1 VLLEATG
8 KAKEG
13 HQLLVSGVDAVEA
26 GRAGGI
32 ASGIAR
38 RLSRSVRSVA
48 ESGYLQAI
56 KAMSEVV
63 TWWASKR
70 EEELEQKGYSLQRT
84 DRTLVA
90 YASEL
95 AKHTRHVL
103 PISVQADVLHRAE
116 LPVIPA
122 DLLDQ
127 LRQMAPTPDAVAALE
142 DGNTTDAEVI
152 PDGDTPTQD
161 AGQEDAPATQDT
173 PATQPTPPDPAP
185 PTRQRRRR
193 KVP

>member
-1 VLLEATG
+1 MLLEATG

-84 DRTLVA
+84 VSILTRPGGRVQRF
-90 YASEL
+90 ASGASNSL
-95 AKHTRHVL
+95 AF
-103 PISVQADVLHRAE
+103 S
-116 LPVIPA
+116 
-122 DLLDQ
+122 DLLGEPARPRRPGTHKCS
-127 LRQMAPTPDAVAALE
+127 LRPVAKRGATCVSLQWRTSRHFGACLE
-142 DGNTTDAEVI
+142 FA
-152 PDGDTPTQD
+152 
-161 AGQEDAPATQDT
+161 
-173 PATQPTPPDPAP
+173 
-185 PTRQRRRR
+185 R
-193 KVP
+193 VPIMPRAAS